1 MTRPQK
7 RPLSIAFYAPLKAPG
22 HPVPSG
28 DRLMARLLVAALQAG
43 GHRVSVASDLR
54 AYRGDPEDRAG
65 WDALQAAAGAER
77 DRIAADWRGGAKPDL
92 WFCYHPY
99 YKAPDLLGPPLATA
113 FGLPMVTCEASYSQR
128 RNVGI
133 WSEMQAVMLAGL
145 QVARL
150 NLCLTAR
157 DHAGLVAVDAG
168 LSLALLPP
176 FIDTAPF
183 AAPPAPEAG
192 HLVTVA
198 MMRAGDKCDSYAR
211 LAAALALL
219 PQGLPWHLTV
229 AGDGPLRDHVVALFA
244 GLPADRI
251 TWAGQLP
258 REAVAGLLARGA
270 VYLWP
275 GYGEAYGLAY
285 LEAQAAG
292 LPVVA
297 CRIAGVP
304 EVVEDAVSG
313 LLVPPGD
320 DAACAAAIAALLVD
334 PARARHLGQAA
345 RARVAARHAFP
356 VAAGRL
362 DELLRKVV
370 GE

>member
-7 RPLSIAFYAPLKAPG
+7 RRLSIAFYAPLKAPG

-28 DRLMARLLVAALQAG
+28 DRLMARMLVAALQAAG
-43 GHRVSVASDLR
+43 NGVSVVSDLR
-54 AYRGDPEDRAG
+54 AYRGEPEDRAG
-65 WDALQAAAGAER
+65 WDGLQADAAIER
-77 DRIAADWRGGAKPDL
+77 DRITADWWGAARPDL

-113 FGLPMVTCEASYSQR
+113 FGLPYVTCEASYSQR

-133 WSEMQAVMLAGL
+133 WAEMQAVMLAGL
-145 QVARL
+145 QGAAL

-157 DHAGLVAVDAG
+157 DHAGLAVVDAE
-168 LSLALLPP
+168 LALAMLPP

-183 AAPPAPEAG
+183 AGPPAPEAG

-198 MMRAGDKCDSYAR
+198 MMRAGDKCNSYAR
-211 LAAALALL
+211 LAAALRLL
-219 PQGLPWHLTV
+219 PQGMPWHLTV
-229 AGDGPLRDHVVALFA
+229 AGDGPMRDHVVALFA

-251 TWAGQLP
+251 TWAGLLP
-258 REAVAGLLARGA
+258 RKAVAGLLARGA

-304 EVVEDAVSG
+304 EVVTDSVTG
-313 LLVPPGD
+313 VLVVPGD
-320 DAACAAAIAALLVD
+320 DAAYAGAIAALLAD
-334 PARARHLGQAA
+334 PAGAARMGRAA

-362 DELLRKVV
+362 DRLLRKVV